1 MSNDP
6 SNSARVDELVLIDY
20 LLGHASG
27 EQSGEVE
34 SRLQSD
40 AAFRQCK
47 EALANTFAALRL
59 LPQTEPPEGL
69 VGHTV
74 ARVAL
79 ARKTDEYV
87 ARQET
92 ARPWAV
98 STFTL
103 REAIAVAASI
113 LLLVSVFVPSLRQA
127 RNKALQ
133 SQCASNLG
141 QIGTAVSAYAN
152 ENGDFLPAAMD
163 QREQWLQ
170 NGNQPV
176 VSNSAALFKLVNARL
191 VSASVFQ
198 CPAVGRVTLVIQP
211 GMTDFPSAKYISFSY
226 QHALTPEGPLR
237 RDRFSPAEQESMVIA
252 GDQSPVFA
260 DGRFHPERV
269 GADTSENHGAAG
281 QNVLYLTGH
290 IRWVTQPNVGVN
302 GDNIFRAGV
311 LESYQGNEVPTSKVD
326 TFLLPAYSRKP

>member
-1 MSNDP
+1 MRNDLNNP
-6 SNSARVDELVLIDY
+6 ADRDELLLIDY
-20 LLGHASG
+20 LLGRADG
-27 EQSGEVE
+27 EPSREVE

-40 AAFRQCK
+40 AAFRRRS

-59 LPQTEPPEGL
+59 LPQAEPPDGL

-92 ARPWAV
+92 ARPWAL

-103 REAIAVAASI
+103 REALAVAASI
-113 LLLVSVFVPSLRQA
+113 ILLISVFVPSLRQA
-127 RNKALQ
+127 KKKALE

-152 ENGDFLPAAMD
+152 ANDNFLPAAMD

-170 NGNQPV
+170 NGNRPV
-176 VSNSAALFKLVNARL
+176 VSNSVALFKLVNAKL

-198 CPAVGRVTLVIQP
+198 CPAVGRVTLVVQP
-211 GMTDFPSAKYISFSY
+211 GMMDFPEAKYVSISY
-226 QHALTPEGPLR
+226 QHALAPEGPMR

-260 DGRFHPERV
+260 DGRFHPDRV
-269 GADTSENHGAAG
+269 GAATSENHGADG
-281 QNVLYLTGH
+281 QNVLYLAGH
-290 IRWVTQPNVGVN
+290 VRWVTQPDVGVN
-302 GDNIFRAGV
+302 HDNIFLAGDLV
-311 LESYQGNEVPTSKVD
+311 DYQGDETAASRRD
-326 TFLLPAYSRKP
+326 SFLLPAYSPKP